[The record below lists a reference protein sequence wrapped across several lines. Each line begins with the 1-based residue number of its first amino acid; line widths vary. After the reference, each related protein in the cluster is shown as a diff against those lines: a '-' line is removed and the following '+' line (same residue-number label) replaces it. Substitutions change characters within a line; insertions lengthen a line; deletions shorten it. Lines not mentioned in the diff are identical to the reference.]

1 MPAADFGTELF
12 YYSKEQ
18 ARVLR
23 CIIVAMTW
31 KPNQSPFYRIK
42 TFDNTTGDFAG
53 TIENVR
59 PEELHKTFEA
69 ASKENNEQWHQ
80 SDCDP
85 TKSNG

>member
-1 MPAADFGTELF
+1 MPNTFATELF
-12 YYSKEQ
+12 YYNKEQ
-18 ARVLR
+18 GRVVR
-23 CIIVAMTW
+23 CFVVSMMW
-31 KPNQSPFYRIK
+31 KPNQSPHYNIK
-42 TFDNTTGDFAG
+42 TFELKTGEFAG

-85 TKSNG
+85 TKSND